1 MITHTEITFMTFVI
15 SSLSLLVMQKK
26 QKYSETF
33 IINDEHEQHRWGLPD
48 ILGHGGGMVGEVE
61 DRERESPSWQTGCL
75 NPAHMGHL
83 TVIKSCGIKPLQPE
97 PVKLINSLVFP
108 MSQRKRERDM
118 HDQV

>member
-1 MITHTEITFMTFVI
+1 MITQTEITFMTFVI

-61 DRERESPSWQTGCL
+61 DRGRERESQLADWVFEPSTHGTSDCY
-75 NPAHMGHL
+75 
-83 TVIKSCGIKPLQPE
+83 
-97 PVKLINSLVFP
+97 
-108 MSQRKRERDM
+108 
-118 HDQV
+118 QVLWDKAITARASKAD